1 MRIIVVLSYDQL
13 ESVHRQALKGHRERQ
28 LAQVIATC
36 MAVGCRLIPNWRGR
50 QQMKKYWTT
59 IKRAAGDFIS
69 DEATTQAAAVA
80 FFTALSFAPMLVITI
95 TVSSYLGDDAQ
106 AKVVDQVRGLIGT
119 SAAGAVDMVID
130 NAREKPTLGSMA
142 GILSLLTLLLSATGM
157 LVQLQSALN
166 TIWDVR
172 AKPGRGV
179 WNWLRKRV
187 LTLGFLLVVIFILLV
202 SLAVNAA
209 LAMVMSGQGWIWQS
223 VNLIVSLLVFTLLFA
238 AMFQV
243 LPDVN
248 IEWKN
253 VWFGA
258 ATTAVLFIIGKWV
271 IGLYLGNSGLGSAYG
286 AAGSVIVFLI
296 WVYYSC
302 IILFFGAELTQA
314 HAMESDSRFEP
325 EQHAE
330 WIHERDRNK
339 AGKPA

>member
-1 MRIIVVLSYDQL
+1 MNKVWNI
-13 ESVHRQALKGHRERQ
+13 
-28 LAQVIATC
+28 
-36 MAVGCRLIPNWRGR
+36 
-50 QQMKKYWTT
+50 
-59 IKRAAGDFIS
+59 IKRAASDFIS
-69 DEATTQAAAVA
+69 DDATTQAAAVA

-95 TVSSYLGDDAQ
+95 TVSSYLGENAQ
-106 AKVVDQVRGLIGT
+106 MKVVEQVRGLIGP

-130 NAREKPTLGSMA
+130 NAKEKPTLGSMA
-142 GILSLLTLLLSATGM
+142 GVLGILTLLLSATGM

-166 TIWDVR
+166 TIWEVR

-202 SLAVNAA
+202 SLAVNAG
-209 LAMVMSGQGWIWQS
+209 LAMVMSGQGWIWQLL
-223 VNLIVSLLVFTLLFA
+223 NLVVSSLVFTLLFA

-248 IEWKN
+248 IAWKN

-258 ATTAVLFIIGKWV
+258 ATTAMLFIVGKWV

-314 HAMESDSRFEP
+314 HAMETNSRFEP

-330 WIHERDRNK
+330 WIDDCDRT
-339 AGKPA
+339 KPA